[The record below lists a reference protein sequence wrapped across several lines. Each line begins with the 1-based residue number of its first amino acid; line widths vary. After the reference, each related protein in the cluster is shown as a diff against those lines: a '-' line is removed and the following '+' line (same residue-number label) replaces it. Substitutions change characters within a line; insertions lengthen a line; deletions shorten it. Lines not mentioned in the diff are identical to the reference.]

1 MKLGSLFVLLLL
13 ALRALLCMGAH
24 ANDEQLNTHEAHHA
38 VEEASFH
45 PGEGIKNATVPAWKL
60 MKDFADQKAGTTLI
74 QEAFSSYSQ
83 LLTHRD
89 LYGGM
94 PLEARYE
101 VFISMAKLLKTMG
114 FHQRAELL
122 LYEATSYTTQPHEA
136 HFHLGLLALDRED
149 LREAAMHFKNC
160 LYYKAEDVLTLTHL
174 TVTLIVEGKL

>member
-1 MKLGSLFVLLLL
+1 MKWLFLLLL
-13 ALRALLCMGAH
+13 IALGLLHCQRANAEEEETNLNLESVASVE
-24 ANDEQLNTHEAHHA
+24 ANSNPL
-38 VEEASFH
+38 
-45 PGEGIKNATVPAWKL
+45 GEDTRTTAVPAWRL
-60 MKDFADQKAGTTLI
+60 MKDDADQKAGSMLV
-74 QEAFSSYSQ
+74 QEAFNRYSQ
-83 LLTHRD
+83 LLTHKH

-136 HFHLGLLALDRED
+136 HFNLGLLALDRED

-174 TVTLIVEGKL
+174 TVTLMVEGKL